1 MWQQYISSCPIY
13 SLQITLWVL
22 LIPHPHSLCHQAK
35 ADKLWTA
42 VARREVLEAVLHS
55 WLSLGKGEATLEVLL
70 ITLSAPDFKE
80 RLILK

>member
-1 MWQQYISSCPIY
+1 MHYISSCLMY